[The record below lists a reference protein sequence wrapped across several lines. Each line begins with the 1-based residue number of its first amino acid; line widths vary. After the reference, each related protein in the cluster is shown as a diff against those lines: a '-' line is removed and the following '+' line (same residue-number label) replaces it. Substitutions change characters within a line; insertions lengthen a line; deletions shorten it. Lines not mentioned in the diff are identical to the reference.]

1 MTTRKI
7 YALCKKLGLSTTY
20 LQDWGHGFYDE
31 VEADPPELEE
41 RIIRVIHDKQLL
53 WYEKALSKLASKQH
67 LHIAPDIFK
76 HSGLLLCDGGTKDNG
91 WEGCLSFIRIDPIP
105 ELWHMC
111 QMEVLAGPKMPDLKQ
126 LEKHCKQLAR
136 RHWKNK
142 DSWPKEMMAAEAIG

>member
-20 LQDWGHGFYDE
+20 LQDLGHGFYDE
-31 VEADPPELEE
+31 VEARPDELED
-41 RIIRVIHDKQLL
+41 RIIKHLRTMQLV
-53 WYEKALSKLASKQH
+53 WYEKELTRLVKKDNLH
-67 LHIAPDIFK
+67 LCTDLFLGQ
-76 HSGLLLCDGGTKDNG
+76 GLLVCDGGTNDNP
-91 WEGCLSFIRIDPIP
+91 WEGVTCYIRINPIP
-105 ELWHMC
+105 ELWDMC